1 MSRIFLFLLS
11 SLSLFA
17 TLEEKPFIII
27 IPSYNN
33 ELYCQ
38 ANIRS
43 ALRQKYENYSI
54 VFINDCST
62 DRTLELVKHEIEKSD
77 HKDRV
82 TIINNKER
90 HLALANY
97 YYAIHDYAKGDEII
111 VTLDGDDQLAFPG
124 VLGYLNRIYSNPKNE
139 IWLTYGQL
147 GFKSKPSAK
156 SWVSPMPKNVV
167 EQNAFRK
174 HTHLPSHLRSFYA
187 WLFKLIEE
195 EDLKMDGDFYP
206 MTWDVAM
213 MLPMIE
219 MARDHFTFIPT
230 VLYIYN
236 DENALNDHK
245 TSQTLQFDINREIRQ
260 KPAYTPLPCRP

>member
-11 SLSLFA
+11 ALPLFSG
-17 TLEEKPFIII
+17 LEEKPFLIV

-38 ANIRS
+38 TNVRS
-43 ALRQKYENYSI
+43 ALRQKYENYRI
-54 VFINDCST
+54 IFINDSST
-62 DRTLELVKHEIEKSD
+62 DRTLELVKREVEKSLQR
-77 HKDRV
+77 DRV
-82 TIINNKER
+82 TIIDNKER

-97 YYAIHDYAKGDEII
+97 YYAIHDYAEDDEIVI
-111 VTLDGDDQLAFPG
+111 TLDGDDQLAFPG
-124 VLGYLNRIYSNPKNE
+124 ILGYLNRIYSNPKNE

-147 GFKSKPSAK
+147 SFKSKPNGK
-156 SWVSPMPKNVV
+156 SWVSPMPEKIIRK
-167 EQNAFRK
+167 NAFRE

-195 EDLKMDGDFYP
+195 EDLKMDGEFYP

-236 DENALNDHK
+236 DENTLNDHK
-245 TSQTLQFDINREIRQ
+245 TSQELQFFINREIRK
-260 KPAYTPLPCRP
+260 KPAYTPLLRRP